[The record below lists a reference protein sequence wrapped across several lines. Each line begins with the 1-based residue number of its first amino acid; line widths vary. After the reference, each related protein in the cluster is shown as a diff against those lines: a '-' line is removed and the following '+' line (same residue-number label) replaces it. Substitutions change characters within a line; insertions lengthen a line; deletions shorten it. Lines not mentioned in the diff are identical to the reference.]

1 MGLDTILFLLF
12 CIKKRVFF
20 SHILVFSNKQTQ
32 LTNVVDNFQMFFLLT
47 QLLGE
52 WWSEKLFDMGGR
64 IYHSIS

>member
-52 WWSEKLFDMGGR
+52 W
-64 IYHSIS
+64 